1 MDRQQGRREMTIPD
15 ISVIIPHYNDPV
27 RLDRCLASLDQQSV
41 DRSRFEIIVADNRS
55 PVGEAVVAAAIAGR
69 ATLVFADEKGAGPA
83 RNAAVAAS
91 TGRILAFI
99 DADCVADPD
108 WLAAGE
114 AALSRHDL
122 VGGRMIVFTESGGR
136 PTPAEA
142 FELVFAFQNEAYV
155 RDKGFS
161 VTANL
166 FTTRAVF
173 DAVGPFRNGVS
184 EDADWCHRARDLGY
198 RIGYAAD
205 ARVSHP
211 ARTDWPELERKFKRI
226 NAEMHQ
232 LLMGRPGG
240 GWRWAAQCVILPLS
254 IPAHA
259 VRVLRA
265 PTLNGV
271 DERLAAL
278 GMLARIRMWRTTD
291 ALLRLVGAR
300 T

>member
-1 MDRQQGRREMTIPD
+1 MTMPD
-15 ISVIIPHYNDPV
+15 ISVIIPHYDDPV
-27 RLDRCLASLDQQSV
+27 RLDRCLTSLDRQSV

-55 PVGEAVVAAAIAGR
+55 PIGEAAVAAAIARR
-69 ATLVFADEKGAGPA
+69 ATLVIADEKGAGPA

-108 WLAAGE
+108 WLAAGA
-114 AALSRHDL
+114 AALADHDL
-122 VGGRMIVFTESGGR
+122 VGGRMIVFTESGDR
-136 PTPAEA
+136 PSAAEA

-173 DAVGPFRNGVS
+173 DAVGLFRNGVS
-184 EDADWCHRARDLGY
+184 EDADWCHRARDMGY

-205 ARVSHP
+205 AKVSHP
-211 ARTDWPELERKFKRI
+211 ARTDWPQLERKFRRI
-226 NAEMHQ
+226 NAETHQ

-240 GWRWAAQCVILPLS
+240 RWRWAVQCAILPLS
-254 IPAHA
+254 VPAHA
-259 VRVLRA
+259 IRVMRA
-265 PTLNGV
+265 PTLNGM
-271 DERLAAL
+271 DERLSAL
-278 GMLARIRMWRTTD
+278 GMLARIRLWRTAD
-291 ALLRLVGAR
+291 AVLRLMGAR
-300 T
+300 I